1 MKRTY
6 HASRKVSGERAQK
19 VEKELKLG
27 YINLEDGCFEQAKM
41 NFLLVLEW
49 DKDCADAYWGLMLEK
64 FQLTN
69 EDELF
74 TNPVAYKSAIFLPE
88 CEKALALADK
98 NTLNSFKSM
107 LDKIYQINEGDKY

>member
-6 HASRKVSGERAQK
+6 HASQNVNEETAQRVER
-19 VEKELKLG
+19 ELKLG

-41 NFLLVLEW
+41 NFTVALEW

-64 FQLTN
+64 FQLKD

-74 TNPVAYKSAIFLPE
+74 TDPLAYKSAIYLPE
-88 CEKALALADK
+88 CQKALELADK
-98 NTLNSFKSM
+98 NTANQYKWM